1 MENNVIINNVVDEI
15 LINETQKLSDVREA
29 PEFFDSGCEM
39 PIYIRLIKR
48 FLKRLNKNFNDVS
61 VRLNVTR
68 RINMGFKSEII

>member
-1 MENNVIINNVVDEI
+1 MVDEI

-29 PEFFDSGCEM
+29 PEFLDSGCEI

-48 FLKRLNKNFNDVS
+48 VLKRLNKNFNDVS

>member
-1 MENNVIINNVVDEI
+1 MVDEI
-15 LINETQKLSDVREA
+15 LINETQKISDVREA
-29 PEFFDSGCEM
+29 PEFLDSVCEI

-48 FLKRLNKNFNDVS
+48 VLKRINKNFNDVS